1 MRRWSGRKE
10 GRKLGRCVGVDTRL
24 KKQTESRDRMSFRC
38 DENGEVWERV
48 GFE

>member
-1 MRRWSGRKE
+1 MGGRKGE
-10 GRKLGRCVGVDTRL
+10 RLGRCVGVDTRL
-24 KKQTESRDRMSFRC
+24 KKQTESRDRMSFRR